1 MKTATALAIV
11 VLLAGC
17 ATTPAPLPGAQTYSG
32 EVRNWNARDNTVT
45 LFQPNVGLVHLKV
58 TPDQLNGLE
67 LNRTAR
73 VQGVPIKPAEP
84 LVVLVPTGPMTAV
97 PKAPA
102 EILELNGTV
111 TSVNPTGRLTANTD
125 RGPITIIVASGAD
138 QRFRTS
144 AALLVRM
151 SVQPMD
157 YVAAPGAGQPAAPA
171 SPTPVGTSASPT
183 SEPGDHAVST
193 GRVLSVD
200 PGGALIVEAPSGPIQ
215 VVAANPDRYRVGDV
229 VQVRT
234 TARATP

>member
-67 LNRTAR
+67 LNRAAR
-73 VQGVPIKPAEP
+73 VQGVPIKPADP
-84 LVVLVPTGPMTAV
+84 LVLVPTGPMTAV

-144 AALLVRM
+144 APLLVRM

>member
-11 VLLAGC
+11 LLLAGC
-17 ATTPAPLPGAQTYSG
+17 ATAPAPLPGAQTYTG
-32 EVRNWNARDNTVT
+32 EVRNWNAKDNTVT
-45 LFQPNVGLVHLKV
+45 LFQPDVGLVHLKV

-73 VQGVPIKPAEP
+73 VQGVRTDPRD
-84 LVVLVPTGPMTAV
+84 LHVLVPTGPVTAV

-111 TSVNPTGRLTANTD
+111 TAVNPTGRLTANTD
-125 RGPITIIVASGAD
+125 RGPIDIIVASGAD
-138 QRFRTS
+138 QRFNPS
-144 AALLVRM
+144 SSLLVRI

-157 YVAAPGAGQPAAPA
+157 YVAAPAAGQPVAPA

-215 VVAANPDRYRVGDV
+215 VVAANPARYRVGDV

-234 TARATP
+234 TARATR

>member
-17 ATTPAPLPGAQTYSG
+17 ASTPAPLPGAQTYSG

-73 VQGVPIKPAEP
+73 VQGVPIKPADP
-84 LVVLVPTGPMTAV
+84 LVLVPTGPMTAV

-144 AALLVRM
+144 AQLLVRM

-215 VVAANPDRYRVGDV
+215 VVAANPARYRVGDV

>member
-11 VLLAGC
+11 LMLAGC
-17 ATTPAPLPGAQTYSG
+17 ATTPAPLPGAQAYSG

-73 VQGVPIKPAEP
+73 VQGVPIKPADP
-84 LVVLVPTGPMTAV
+84 HVLVPTGPVTAV

-125 RGPITIIVASGAD
+125 RGPINIIVASGAD

-144 AALLVRM
+144 APLRVRM

-200 PGGALIVEAPSGPIQ
+200 PGGTLIVEAPSGPIQ
-215 VVAANPDRYRVGDV
+215 VVAANPARYRVGDV

>member
-11 VLLAGC
+11 LLLAGC
-17 ATTPAPLPGAQTYSG
+17 ATAPAPLPGAETYTG
-32 EVRNWNARDNTVT
+32 EVRNWNAKDNTVT
-45 LFQPNVGLVHLKV
+45 LFQPDVGLVHLKV

-73 VQGVPIKPAEP
+73 VQGVRTDPRD
-84 LVVLVPTGPMTAV
+84 LHVLVPTGPVTAV

-102 EILELNGTV
+102 EILELNGKV
-111 TSVNPTGRLTANTD
+111 TAVNSTGRLTANTD
-125 RGPITIIVASGAD
+125 RGPIDIIVASGAD
-138 QRFRTS
+138 QRFTTS
-144 AALLVRM
+144 SPLLVRI

-157 YVAAPGAGQPAAPA
+157 YVAAPAAGQPVAPA

-215 VVAANPDRYRVGDV
+215 VVAANPARYRVGDV

-234 TARATP
+234 TARATR

>member
-1 MKTATALAIV
+1 MKTVTAVAIAL
-11 VLLAGC
+11 LLAGC
-17 ATTPAPLPGAQTYSG
+17 ATAPAPLPGAQTYSG
-32 EVRNWNARDNTVT
+32 EVRNWNAKNNTVT
-45 LFQPNVGLVHLKV
+45 LYQPNVGLVHLKV

-73 VQGVPIKPAEP
+73 VQGVPTEPAD
-84 LVVLVPTGPMTAV
+84 LHVLVPAGPVTAV

-111 TSVNPTGRLTANTD
+111 TWVSPAGRLTANTT
-125 RGPITIIVASGAD
+125 RGPINIIVASGAD
-138 QRFRTS
+138 SRFTTS
-144 AALLVRM
+144 APLLVRI

-157 YVAAPGAGQPAAPA
+157 FVAAPAAGQPVAQTA
-171 SPTPVGTSASPT
+171 PTPVGTSASPT

-200 PGGALIVEAPSGPIQ
+200 PTGALVVEAPSGPVQ
-215 VVAANPDRYRVGDV
+215 VVAANPARYRVGDV

>member
-11 VLLAGC
+11 VFLAGC
-17 ATTPAPLPGAQTYSG
+17 ATAPAPLPGAQTYTG

-45 LFQPNVGLVHLKV
+45 LFQPDVGLVHLKV

-73 VQGVPIKPAEP
+73 VQGVRTDPRD
-84 LVVLVPTGPMTAV
+84 LQVLVPTGPMTAV

-111 TSVNPTGRLTANTD
+111 TAVNPTGRLTAKTD
-125 RGPITIIVASGAD
+125 RGPIDIIVASGAD
-138 QRFRTS
+138 QRFTTS
-144 AALLVRM
+144 SPLLVRI

-157 YVAAPGAGQPAAPA
+157 YVAAPTGGQPVAPA
-171 SPTPVGTSASPT
+171 SPAPVGTSASPT

-193 GRVLSVD
+193 GRVLSVE
-200 PGGALIVEAPSGPIQ
+200 PGGALIVEAPSAPIQ
-215 VVAANPDRYRVGDV
+215 VVAANPARYKVGDV